1 MSTPSKFIILVF
13 LSFNFL
19 PVLHA
24 GSTIYKHVDK
34 DGNITFTN
42 RPIKGAQ
49 KTRTAPQS
57 STVRPYVSKVQPFP
71 KETVSIQNKRDIK
84 RREILKHEL
93 AVEMKLFSD
102 ARRNLSLLRGND
114 TDYQQNEEIRQLQH
128 KLLRHENN
136 ISAIKK
142 ELAKL

>member
-1 MSTPSKFIILVF
+1 M
-13 LSFNFL
+13 

-24 GSTIYKHVDK
+24 GSTIYKYVDQ

-57 STVRPYVSKVQPFP
+57 STVQPYVSKVQPVVP
-71 KETVSIQNKRDIK
+71 KDTANTQNKRDIK
-84 RREILKHEL
+84 RREILQHEL
-93 AVEMKLFSD
+93 ATEMKLFSD
-102 ARRNLSLLRGND
+102 ARKNLSLMRVND
-114 TDYQQNEEIRQLQH
+114 TDYQQNEEFRQLQH

-136 ISAIKK
+136 ISAIRK